1 MLEKSADLND
11 MNFELN
17 DEDNQHV
24 RTNKDFTKQ

>member
-17 DEDNQHV
+17 DEDGHNS
-24 RTNKDFTKQ
+24 RTNKDMTE

>member
-17 DEDNQHV
+17 DEDNQDV

>member
-17 DEDNQHV
+17 DEDDLDA
-24 RTNKDFTKQ
+24 RTNKDMTK

>member
-17 DEDNQHV
+17 DEGDHDA
-24 RTNKDFTKQ
+24 RTNKDMTK